1 MQAEIQKLRQL
12 QQQPHLLLARHRHQ
26 QQLQQAQ
33 QQQQPQQQP
42 PQAAAQPDAA
52 SLLDALGQQPPQQQ
66 LDAAPLAPASSV
78 STVDELVRPEAPDAA
93 SAPVLENYEWREDDE
108 GGVFLE
114 GTVYGMKGRPNGERR
129 TTSNVLPEY
138 RFHPDTDD
146 AAAEPLSVETESGS
160 KYRFGTPAGDATP
173 RQTRKRPRDENLS
186 EKSLGG
192 SGVRVKVE
200 RFAEPSRLGS
210 GGFGDGPLALTRQA
224 SEFKT
229 EGEAEAEAEADEV
242 PATPT
247 ASEKTLPDAVKP
259 LSDKL
264 RGMPPEMRTRKGTE
278 AEPPAEDDRV
288 EVLWVTKEGT
298 GWYRGTV
305 DKVNVHLLKGSLE
318 RPESQVWQHEFHVIY
333 DDNDSKMH
341 TLTGKEASEFWHL
354 GPLMSE

>member
-1 MQAEIQKLRQL
+1 M
-12 QQQPHLLLARHRHQ
+12 
-26 QQLQQAQ
+26 
-33 QQQQPQQQP
+33 
-42 PQAAAQPDAA
+42 
-52 SLLDALGQQPPQQQ
+52 
-66 LDAAPLAPASSV
+66 
-78 STVDELVRPEAPDAA
+78 
-93 SAPVLENYEWREDDE
+93 
-108 GGVFLE
+108 
-114 GTVYGMKGRPNGERR
+114 
-129 TTSNVLPEY
+129 
-138 RFHPDTDD
+138 
-146 AAAEPLSVETESGS
+146 
-160 KYRFGTPAGDATP
+160 
-173 RQTRKRPRDENLS
+173 
-186 EKSLGG
+186 
-192 SGVRVKVE
+192 RVKVE

-210 GGFGDGPLALTRQA
+210 GSFGDGPLALTRQA

-229 EGEAEAEAEADEV
+229 EGEAEAEADEV

-247 ASEKTLPDAVKP
+247 ASESTLPDAVKP

-354 GPLMSE
+354 GPMSE

>member
-12 QQQPHLLLARHRHQ
+12 QQPPPPPPP
-26 QQLQQAQ
+26 
-33 QQQQPQQQP
+33 QQQQPQP
-42 PQAAAQPDAA
+42 VAAAQPNVA
-52 SLLDALGQQPPQQQ
+52 SLLDALGQPPQPQQQQ

-93 SAPVLENYEWREDDE
+93 SAPLLDDYEWREDDT

-114 GTVYGMKGRPNGERR
+114 GAVYGKKGCRDGERR
-129 TTSNVLPEY
+129 TTGYVLAEY
-138 RFHPDTDD
+138 RYHPDTDD
-146 AAAEPLSVETESGS
+146 AAAEPLSVETDSGS
-160 KYRFGTPAGDATP
+160 KYRLGTPAGDATP

-210 GGFGDGPLALTRQA
+210 GGFGDGPLALNRQA
-224 SEFKT
+224 SEFKIEA
-229 EGEAEAEAEADEV
+229 EGEVEAEADA

-247 ASEKTLPDAVKP
+247 ASEETLPNAVKP

-264 RGMPPEMRTRKGTE
+264 SGMPSEMRTRKGTE
-278 AEPPAEDDRV
+278 AEPPAKEDRV
-288 EVLWVTKEGT
+288 EVLWVTKSGVVE

-305 DKVNVHLLKGSLE
+305 DEVNVHLLKGSLE
-318 RPESQVWQHEFHVIY
+318 RPESQVWQHEFHVAY
-333 DDNDSKMH
+333 DDGDGKMH
-341 TLTGKEASEFWHL
+341 TMTGKEASEFWHL
-354 GPLMSE
+354 GPMSE

>member
-12 QQQPHLLLARHRHQ
+12 QQPPPQP
-26 QQLQQAQ
+26 
-33 QQQQPQQQP
+33 QQQPQQQP
-42 PQAAAQPDAA
+42 QPVAAAQPDVA
-52 SLLDALGQQPPQQQ
+52 SLLDALGQQPTQQQQQ

-93 SAPVLENYEWREDDE
+93 SAPLLDDYEWREDVT

-114 GTVYGMKGRPNGERR
+114 GAVYGKKGCRDGERR
-129 TTSNVLPEY
+129 TTGYVLAEY
-138 RFHPDTDD
+138 RYHPDTDD
-146 AAAEPLSVETESGS
+146 AAAEPLSVETDSGS
-160 KYRFGTPAGDATP
+160 KYRLGTPAGDATP

-229 EGEAEAEAEADEV
+229 EAEGEAEADEV

-247 ASEKTLPDAVKP
+247 ASESTLPDAVKP

-354 GPLMSE
+354 GPMSE